1 MCSSV
6 VTLWIGAAVPKSFVD
21 NEYATGTIREPKILL
36 TTSRDPSAPL
46 IQFVKVFFFVL
57 LQIETLWDF
66 RNVHCIRL
74 IDLPCSICRSWRLSF
89 PTRKELTVVV
99 RYISVAV
106 VNYYHLLCFFCS
118 FAHPCSSP
126 AFFARKRI
134 NWFMMFNSGYKW
146 TGMLLCKT
154 HLLKCIM
161 LSNFCVLVIVPH
173 FLVLCIFLAGLISYC
188 WVLPVTW
195 YYWSYFSPWTSRS
208 TWWFGH
214 LSSTTRSNCI
224 LWITQCG
231 KCACYF

>member
-46 IQFVKVFFFVL
+46 IQFVKVFFL
-57 LQIETLWDF
+57 LFCCKSETLWDF
-66 RNVHCIRL
+66 QNVHCVRL

-118 FAHPCSSP
+118 FAHPCSSH
-126 AFFARKRI
+126 AFFARKKI
-134 NWFMMFNSGYKW
+134 NLFMMFNSGYKW
-146 TGMLLCKT
+146 TDILL
-154 HLLKCIM
+154 
-161 LSNFCVLVIVPH
+161 F
-173 FLVLCIFLAGLISYC
+173 A
-188 WVLPVTW
+188 
-195 YYWSYFSPWTSRS
+195 
-208 TWWFGH
+208 
-214 LSSTTRSNCI
+214 
-224 LWITQCG
+224 
-231 KCACYF
+231 